1 MKQLSRRFLVSA
13 FALFVAACVLR
24 APASL
29 LTLILPPS
37 IQLRNV
43 EGSFWN
49 GQAAA
54 VGVGGLLV
62 QEQVAWRF
70 RPQSLLAARLEWVIS
85 GRLAE
90 RDSRLTLSVRA
101 SGVELA
107 GVNVVVPLEP
117 YAALH
122 PRLKPAQLGA
132 QLHVTT
138 TSLRPQAPM
147 AATVSV
153 DQLSSPLVPQGE
165 LGSYTL
171 ALDAASDGKG
181 TWRIAP
187 VSGNLQITGQGQF
200 DAGQSQIHG
209 QVLLTAKSPM
219 PGLTPVLAAL
229 PKVGEG
235 YQLAF

>member
-1 MKQLSRRFLVSA
+1 MKQLSRRFVVSA
-13 FALFVAACVLR
+13 VALFVVACVLR

-29 LTLILPPS
+29 LTLILPPG

-49 GQAAA
+49 GQASA

-70 RPQSLLAARLEWVIS
+70 RPQALLAARLEWTIS

-90 RDSRLTLSVRA
+90 RESRLTLGVRA

-107 GVNVVVPLEP
+107 GVSVVVPLEP
-117 YAALH
+117 FAALH

-132 QLHVTT
+132 RLHATA

-147 AATVSV
+147 AATVNI
-153 DQLSSPLVPQGE
+153 DQLSSPLVPQSE

-171 ALDAASDGKG
+171 ALEAAADGKG

-187 VSGNLQITGQGQF
+187 VSGNLQIAGQGQF

-209 QVLLTAKSPM
+209 QVLLTTKTPM
-219 PGLTPVLAAL
+219 PGLAPVLAAL
-229 PKVGEG
+229 PKVGDG
-235 YQLAF
+235 HQLTF

>member
-1 MKQLSRRFLVSA
+1 MKQVSRRFLVSA
-13 FALFVAACVLR
+13 AALFVAACVLR

-29 LTLILPPS
+29 LTLILPTS

-49 GQAAA
+49 GQASAI
-54 VGVGGLLV
+54 GLGGLLV

-70 RPQSLLAARLEWVIS
+70 RPQSVLAGKLEWTIS

-90 RDSRLTLSVRA
+90 RDSRLTLSVRP

-107 GVNVVVPLEP
+107 GVSVVVPLEP
-117 YAALH
+117 FAALH

-132 QLHVTT
+132 QLHATAA
-138 TSLRPQAPM
+138 SLRSQAPM
-147 AATVSV
+147 TVTVNV
-153 DQLSSPLVPQGE
+153 DQLSSPLVPQRE

-171 ALDAASDGKG
+171 AFEAAADGKG

-209 QVLLTAKSPM
+209 QVLLTTKTPM

-229 PKVGEG
+229 PKAGEG
-235 YQLAF
+235 YQLTF

>member
-13 FALFVAACVLR
+13 FALFAADCVLR

-37 IQLRNV
+37 VQLRNV

-70 RPQSLLAARLEWVIS
+70 RPQSLLTAKLEWTIS
-85 GRLAE
+85 GHLAE
-90 RDSRLTLSVRA
+90 RDSSLMLSVRP

-107 GVNVVVPLEP
+107 GVSVVVPLEP
-117 YAALH
+117 FAALH

-132 QLHVTT
+132 LLHATAK
-138 TSLRPQAPM
+138 SLRPHAPM
-147 AATVSV
+147 AAMVNI
-153 DQLSSPLVPQGE
+153 DQLSSPLVPQSE

-171 ALDAASDGKG
+171 ALDAAADGKG

-209 QVLLTAKSPM
+209 QVVLTAKTPM